1 MTRPRI
7 GVTVR
12 TIVGSIT
19 AIACAAFVL
28 AACGQA
34 QQSRQAASPAPAGEA
49 ASPASAADPAAESQP
64 AGGAIRGSRICIVN
78 NTTSTYAI
86 DVKWTKQQSFDRQGP
101 IIGGVTACGQGY
113 DSTKVTNWGD
123 VAADVLAPNP
133 QLRML
138 VAANNPAVGP
148 PELRLYQQQSTDGT
162 SVILGCFYSKDAVGE
177 TRTWDDGVLKYTATR
192 LNDSS
197 NYKEWRLRIDISSS
211 GSPKACSLALPQK
224 DPNIKL
230 I

>member
-1 MTRPRI
+1 M
-7 GVTVR
+7 R

-148 PELRLYQQQSTDGT
+148 PNCACT
-162 SVILGCFYSKDAVGE
+162 SSRAPTE
-177 TRTWDDGVLKYTATR
+177 RQ
-192 LNDSS
+192 
-197 NYKEWRLRIDISSS
+197 SSS
-211 GSPKACSLALPQK
+211 AASTLKMQLVRRGPGTTAF
-224 DPNIKL
+224 
-230 I
+230 